1 MGGILECWSLAAS
14 NWFPEAS
21 GNVSALHDCLF
32 VALSHRHTFSRFHF
46 HLLPA
51 VSGHK
56 IYLRTRRKNEL
67 PHWLQKF
74 LSLRTKSVFKFINL
88 INFTFYF
95 NSNKEYFK
103 YFEAL
108 TSRFEIDI
116 IFSQCSRWNC
126 RFAGNSCGQQG
137 YQHVSLALFLCR
149 TSKYEIRE
157 NALVEFHDYKIPITQ
172 IVGVRKRYCNIFFL
186 YS

>member
-1 MGGILECWSLAAS
+1 MSPPCMI
-14 NWFPEAS
+14 
-21 GNVSALHDCLF
+21 VY
-32 VALSHRHTFSRFHF
+32 LSHSVIDTRFRGF
-46 HLLPA
+46 IF
-51 VSGHK
+51 
-56 IYLRTRRKNEL
+56 IYCPRCQGIKYTCAQEEKMYF
-67 PHWLQKF
+67 PHWLQNF

-95 NSNKEYFK
+95 NNEKEHFK